1 LLKKIK
7 WKTQIALLVQDQP
20 QATSGRPVE
29 KIIKTKNEW
38 EQG

>member
-1 LLKKIK
+1 
-7 WKTQIALLVQDQP
+7 LVQDQP

-38 EQG
+38 EQGWSGKVAA